1 MATKKIPNEVAKRH
15 AITLEDKLVIIIH
28 HKKGV
33 KDGKKNSSI
42 FWDELDNYIDDCT

>member
-15 AITLEDKLVIIIH
+15 AITLEDKLVIIIY

-33 KDGKKNSSI
+33 KNGKKIARSFGMS
-42 FWDELDNYIDDCT
+42 